1 MYASYVSPTSTLTK
15 QSAMNVTRLIA
26 VGLLSLAAATAANTA
41 IAAPSSYLM
50 YVGTY
55 TGGKSQG
62 IYAFRF
68 DAATGG
74 KLESLGL
81 AAELKSPSFLA
92 VHPTGKYV
100 YAVSEIDNF
109 DGKKTGG
116 VAALAI
122 DKATGKLTKL
132 NESPSGSAGPCH
144 LTVDK
149 LGKYVL
155 VANYGGGTVA
165 AIAIGGDGKL
175 GKMTADIKHTGSSV
189 NPARQKEPHA
199 HSINLD
205 AANKFAV
212 AADLGL
218 DQLLVYKFDAD
229 SGSLTANDPPHTK
242 MKPGAG
248 PRHFAFHPS
257 GKFAYAINEIN
268 CTMTALAYDADK
280 GTLKELQTL
289 STLRPDETYQNGWST
304 ADVHVH
310 LSGKFLY
317 GSNRGHDTIV
327 VYAIDPARGTLTYV
341 ENQSTRGKTPRNF
354 AIDPT
359 GKWLL
364 AENQSSD
371 TIAVFSINQDSGKLK
386 PVGDLVECPS
396 PVCIQFVAD

>member
-1 MYASYVSPTSTLTK
+1 
-15 QSAMNVTRLIA
+15 MNVTRLIVA
-26 VGLLSLAAATAANTA
+26 GLLSLFAATAL
-41 IAAPSSYLM
+41 AAPSSYLM

-55 TGGKSQG
+55 TGGKSKG

-68 DAATGG
+68 DPASG
-74 KLESLGL
+74 KLESLGV
-81 AAELKSPSFLA
+81 AAEIKSPSFLA
-92 VHPTGKYV
+92 AHPSGKYL
-100 YAVSEIDNF
+100 YAVSEIDDF

-132 NESPSGSAGPCH
+132 NEAPSGSAGPCH

-149 LGKYVL
+149 AGKHVL
-155 VANYGGGTVA
+155 VANYGGGSVA
-165 AIAIGGDGKL
+165 AIAIGDDGKL
-175 GKMTADIKHTGSSV
+175 GEMTADIKHKGSSV
-189 NPARQKEPHA
+189 NQSRQKEPHA

-218 DQLLVYKFDAD
+218 DQLLVYKFDGAK
-229 SGSLTANDPPHTK
+229 GTLTANDPPHTK

-248 PRHFAFHPS
+248 PRHFAFHPN
-257 GKFAYAINEIN
+257 GKHAYAINELD

-280 GTLKELQTL
+280 GTLKEIHTL
-289 STLRPDETYQNGWST
+289 STLRPDEKHQGGWST

-310 LSGKFLY
+310 PSGKFLY

-327 VYAIDPARGTLTYV
+327 AFSIDPASGKLTYV

-354 AIDPT
+354 AIDPS

-371 TIAVFSINQDSGKLK
+371 TIAVFSINEDTGKLE
-386 PVGDLVECPS
+386 PAGDLVECPA
-396 PVCIQFVAD
+396 PVCIQFVAE

>member
-1 MYASYVSPTSTLTK
+1 VAAPTSH
-15 QSAMNVTRLIA
+15 
-26 VGLLSLAAATAANTA
+26 
-41 IAAPSSYLM
+41 LM

-68 DAATGG
+68 DSDSG
-74 KLESLGL
+74 KLASLGL
-81 AAELKSPSFLA
+81 VAEIKSPSFLA
-92 VHPTGKYV
+92 VHPSGKYL
-100 YAVSEIDNF
+100 YSVSEIDNF

-132 NESPSGSAGPCH
+132 NESPSGSGGPCH

-149 LGKYVL
+149 SGKSVL

-165 AIAIGGDGKL
+165 AIAIGDDGKL
-175 GKMTADIKHTGSSV
+175 GKMTADIKHKGSSV
-189 NPARQKEPHA
+189 NQARQKEPHG

-218 DQLLVYKFDAD
+218 DQLLVYRFDAAK
-229 SGSLTANDPPHTK
+229 GTLTPNEPPFTK

-248 PRHFAFHPS
+248 PRHFSFHPS
-257 GKFAYAINEIN
+257 GKFAYAINELD
-268 CTMTALAYDADK
+268 CTMTALSYDAEK
-280 GTLKELQTL
+280 GTLTPLQTL
-289 STLRPDETYQNGWST
+289 STLRPDEKHKSEWST

-310 LSGKFLY
+310 PSGKFLY

-327 VYAIDPARGTLTYV
+327 VYAIDADKGTLTYV

-354 AIDPT
+354 AIDPS

-371 TIAVFSINQDSGKLK
+371 TIAVFSINAESGKLK
-386 PVGDLVECPS
+386 PAGDVVECPS
-396 PVCIQFVAD
+396 PVCIQFVAE

>member
-1 MYASYVSPTSTLTK
+1 
-15 QSAMNVTRLIA
+15 MNITRLM
-26 VGLLSLAAATAANTA
+26 TAALVCLFAATA
-41 IAAPSSYLM
+41 IAAPTSHLM

-68 DAATGG
+68 DSDSG

-81 AAELKSPSFLA
+81 AAEMKSPSFLA
-92 VHPTGKYV
+92 VHPSGKYV
-100 YAVSEIDNF
+100 YAVSEIDDF

-122 DKATGKLTKL
+122 DKATGKLAKL

-149 LGKYVL
+149 AGKTVL
-155 VANYGGGTVA
+155 VANYGGGSVA
-165 AIAIGGDGKL
+165 AIAIGDDGKL
-175 GKMTADIKHTGSSV
+175 GTMTADIKHKGSSV
-189 NPARQKEPHA
+189 NQARQKEPHG

-218 DQLLVYKFDAD
+218 DQLLVYRFDAAK
-229 SGSLTANDPPHTK
+229 GTLTPNEPPFTK

-248 PRHFAFHPS
+248 PRHFSFHPS
-257 GKFAYAINEIN
+257 GKFAYAINELD
-268 CTMTALAYDADK
+268 CTMTALSYDAEK
-280 GTLKELQTL
+280 GTLTPLQTL
-289 STLRPDETYQNGWST
+289 STLRPDEKHKSEWST

-310 LSGKFLY
+310 PSGKFLY

-327 VYAIDPARGTLTYV
+327 VYAIDADKGTLTYV

-354 AIDPT
+354 AIDPS

-371 TIAVFSINQDSGKLK
+371 TIAVFSINAESGKLK
-386 PVGDLVECPS
+386 PAGDVVECPS
-396 PVCIQFVAD
+396 PVCIQFVAE

>member
-1 MYASYVSPTSTLTK
+1 
-15 QSAMNVTRLIA
+15 MNITRLIA
-26 VGLLSLAAATAANTA
+26 AALLSLFAATAF
-41 IAAPSSYLM
+41 AAPSSYLM

-55 TGGKSQG
+55 TGGKSKG

-68 DAATGG
+68 DPASG
-74 KLESLGL
+74 KLESLGV
-81 AAELKSPSFLA
+81 AAEMKSPSFLA
-92 VHPTGKYV
+92 AHPTGKYL

-149 LGKYVL
+149 AGKSVL

-165 AIAIGGDGKL
+165 AIVIGDDGKL
-175 GKMTADIKHTGSSV
+175 GKMTADIKHKGSSV
-189 NPARQKEPHA
+189 NQSRQKEPHA

-212 AADLGL
+212 AADLGTDSL
-218 DQLLVYKFDAD
+218 YVYKFDATA
-229 SGSLTANDPPHTK
+229 GTLTANDPPSTK

-248 PRHFAFHPS
+248 PRHFAFHPN
-257 GKFAYAINEIN
+257 GKYAYAINELD

-280 GTLKELQTL
+280 GTLKEIHTL
-289 STLRPDETYQNGWST
+289 STLRPDEAHQGGWST

-310 LSGKFLY
+310 PSGKFLY

-327 VYAIDPARGTLTYV
+327 VYAIDPASGKLKYL

-371 TIAVFSINQDSGKLK
+371 TIAVFSINEVTGMLK
-386 PVGDLVECPS
+386 PAGDLVECPS
-396 PVCIQFVAD
+396 PVCIQFVAE